1 MSRAIILAIVGIA
14 VASAAS
20 AQVVALGASGT
31 KGYMLPE
38 AETWPAKLQAL
49 LHARG
54 LDVSVSNQGINGDTS
69 DGMRARLESAVPL
82 GTRVVIFDPSGND
95 SKNERTIVRDRPGN
109 IKAIINRLRERGIVV
124 IFSGTGPTRMQ
135 DEPLAAS
142 LGASMC
148 GGLYKGVPPE
158 HFEQS
163 PAGRH
168 PDAVGTDIIAAHLLP
183 CVMRALKRS
192 G

>member
-69 DGMRARLESAVPL
+69 DGMRARLEIGRAAGHARGDFRPV
-82 GTRVVIFDPSGND
+82 RQRQQ
-95 SKNERTIVRDRPGN
+95 ERAHDRARSPR
-109 IKAIINRLRERGIVV
+109 K
-124 IFSGTGPTRMQ
+124 
-135 DEPLAAS
+135 
-142 LGASMC
+142 
-148 GGLYKGVPPE
+148 
-158 HFEQS
+158 HQS
-163 PAGRH
+163 
-168 PDAVGTDIIAAHLLP
+168 DYQ
-183 CVMRALKRS
+183 
-192 G
+192 